1 MTNYIRNVPRD
12 DDRIWYYLKSHLNT
26 NIIIADTS
34 NIIKDYI
41 SNNLLGVNVLGASH
55 LAHL

>member
-1 MTNYIRNVPRD
+1 MANYIRNVPRD
-12 DDRIWYYLKSHLNT
+12 DDRIWYYLKSNLNT

-41 SNNLLGVNVLGASH
+41 SNNLLGINVLGTSH